1 MIRKTKPSRPGTIA
15 VGLAFIGLVICSNA
29 LADNFRVKIKRI
41 TTEPVSGDVIIQVK
55 PGTNEE
61 EFSGKARI
69 MLLGSDPGTNRTVAN
84 LLTAVALKAEVII
97 DVTNPP
103 TYDDIQVINSAS
115 LIAP

>member
-1 MIRKTKPSRPGTIA
+1 M
-15 VGLAFIGLVICSNA
+15 CSNA
-29 LADNFRVKIKRI
+29 LADNFRVSIKRI

-69 MLLGSDPGTNRTVAN
+69 MLLGSDPGTNRILAN